1 MKRSDYLFSNRQL
14 YRLLWP
20 LIVEQLLN
28 VLVGMVDV
36 VMVASLGEAA
46 VSGVS
51 LVDSLNQLVIQFL
64 AALTAGGTV
73 VCAQFIGMKN
83 GKMAN
88 RSAGQLFAITLCGS
102 AVVTAVFLLSGRH
115 LLSLIFGRVEADVM
129 SNAYTYFL
137 ITTLSFPF
145 LAIYNSGAALFRST
159 GNSRVS
165 MNVSLFMN
173 GLNIVGN
180 AICIFGL
187 HMDVSGVA
195 IPTLISRMAAAVL
208 IFFLLQ
214 RPGNEIRIH
223 HISDLKP
230 DGRMIHR
237 ILSIGI
243 PGGVENGM
251 FQFGKLTLQ
260 SLVSALGTSSIAGY
274 AVACNLVMF
283 LYLPGNALGLGMTTI
298 VGQCVGAQE
307 ADQAKYYVKKLLV
320 INYAMLA
327 VLAVVLGVGRG
338 LWVNIY
344 NLSGEASRIA
354 ARMTLAHC
362 FAMLIWPFAFLLPN
376 ALRAANDAKF
386 TMIVA
391 IFSMWAFRV
400 GCAYLFI
407 AGFHHGVEYVWY
419 AMFVDW
425 IFRMIVF
432 LWRFRGFSKHVA
444 GLHLT

>member
-1 MKRSDYLFSNRQL
+1 MKRSGLLFSNRQL

-20 LIVEQLLN
+20 LIIEQLLN

-83 GKMAN
+83 RKMAN
-88 RSAGQLFAITLCGS
+88 RSAGQLFTITLSGS
-102 AVVTAVFLLSGRH
+102 AVVTAAFLLGGRR
-115 LLSLIFGRVEADVM
+115 LLSLIFGQVEADVM

-223 HISDLKP
+223 HLADLRP
-230 DGRMIHR
+230 EGRMIHR

-260 SLVSALGTSSIAGY
+260 SLVSTLGTSSIAGY

-307 ADQAKYYVKKLLV
+307 TEQANYYVKKLLV

-327 VLAVVLGVGRG
+327 VVAAALGAGRG
-338 LWVNIY
+338 FWVNIY
-344 NLSGEASRIA
+344 NLSGEASAIA
-354 ARMTLAHC
+354 AKMTLAHC
-362 FAMLIWPFAFLLPN
+362 FAMLVWPLAFLLPN

-391 IFSMWAFRV
+391 IVSMWVFRV
-400 GCAYLFI
+400 GLAYLFI
-407 AGFHHGVEYVWY
+407 KGFGHGVVYVWY

-425 IFRMIVF
+425 IFRMLVF
-432 LWRFRGFSKHVA
+432 LWRFRGFSKRV
-444 GLHLT
+444 GELKLT